1 MRDGGVA
8 VFTRRVGELDRG
20 PDLRVETPLV
30 HPDSIALAEL
40 AVAAADG
47 RLRSRVAQ
55 TLDLADGAE
64 AHKLVEQGGLR
75 GKVVLTTD

>member
-1 MRDGGVA
+1 MPGRA
-8 VFTRRVGELDRG
+8 
-20 PDLRVETPLV
+20 
-30 HPDSIALAEL
+30 ALAEL